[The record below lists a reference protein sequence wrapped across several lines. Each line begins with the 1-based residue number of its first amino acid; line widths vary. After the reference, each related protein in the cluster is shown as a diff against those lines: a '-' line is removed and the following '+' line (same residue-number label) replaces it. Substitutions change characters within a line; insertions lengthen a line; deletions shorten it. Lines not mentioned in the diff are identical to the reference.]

1 MISRQSSIPSYQ
13 GQSLRQQAGAVLI
26 VALSLLVIL
35 TILGISVMESS
46 VIEEK
51 MAGNNLDY
59 NLAFQSAESALR
71 AGENWISQR
80 NQRPVTT
87 NIPAPGVVL
96 ALNAIRTP
104 GAAAWWQDATKNN
117 SWWIDDVAP
126 KVNIFDPIDPP
137 GVDPDSM
144 EDELFRL
151 PRFAIEEY
159 DIVCDGAINNPSA
172 SSCKVIYRITAR
184 GWGKSPS
191 STVLLQSLYA
201 KRF

>member
-1 MISRQSSIPSYQ
+1 MNSRQSRVPFYQ

-46 VIEEK
+46 VIEER

-71 AGENWISQR
+71 AGEDWISQR
-80 NQRPVTT
+80 TQRPATT
-87 NIPAPGVVL
+87 NVPTPGVVL
-96 ALNAIRTP
+96 GLNSIAAD
-104 GAAAWWQDATKNN
+104 GAAWWQDGGKTNAWWTHAT
-117 SWWIDDVAP
+117 P
-126 KVNIFDPIDPP
+126 KVNTFTPNTPA
-137 GVDPDSM
+137 M
-144 EDELFRL
+144 LDELFQP

-159 DIVCDGAINNPSA
+159 DIVCDGAINDPSA
-172 SSCKVIYRITAR
+172 TTCKVIYRITAR
-184 GWGKSPS
+184 GWGQSPS
-191 STVLLQSLYA
+191 STVMLQSLYA